1 MCIRRV
7 HVRTRDSGEHLLLP
21 PSSSTGILA
30 FPEFFSDCSVEQL
43 AEFMARA
50 QPNCLSKPPSSVKTI
65 AVAPPC
71 GNRLLDAG
79 EECDCGTVE
88 VSLGAD

>member
-1 MCIRRV
+1 MD
-7 HVRTRDSGEHLLLP
+7 VRTLDSGDARLLLP
-21 PSSSTGILA
+21 PPPSSTGILA

-79 EECDCGTVE
+79 EECDCGTLE
-88 VSLGAD
+88 VNQGAD

>member
-1 MCIRRV
+1 MD
-7 HVRTRDSGEHLLLP
+7 VRTLDSGEHLLPPP
-21 PSSSTGILA
+21 PSTRNLA

-43 AEFMARA
+43 ADFMARA

-88 VSLGAD
+88 VKLAAD